1 MDAYWRVVQYMCSV
15 VCGESSTH
23 NCCVPQL
30 GIENEYYFVS
40 RGADPFRCLRVFG
53 HQSYQVDQ
61 IFHICVICFGGNG
74 GKGVYLNLVGKF

>member
-1 MDAYWRVVQYMCSV
+1 MHIGGWCNICVQWCVERAEHIIVVL
-15 VCGESSTH
+15 
-23 NCCVPQL
+23 PQL

-53 HQSYQVDQ
+53 HQRYQVDQ
-61 IFHICVICFGGNG
+61 IFHICVICFGSNG